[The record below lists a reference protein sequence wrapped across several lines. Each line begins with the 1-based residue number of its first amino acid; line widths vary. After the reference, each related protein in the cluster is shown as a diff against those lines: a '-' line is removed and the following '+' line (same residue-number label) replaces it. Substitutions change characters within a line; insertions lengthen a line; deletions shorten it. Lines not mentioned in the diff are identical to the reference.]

1 MKKYSFII
9 FIFILSCA
17 PTEPVE
23 IHDDMSV
30 LQDFINNSLATLPDS
45 LDLSMDA
52 DGNGVIEPLELGEQA
67 WNDNGRIT
75 LLNCYNIGLSGGIP
89 ENIGG
94 LTELTKLG
102 LKNNNLSSGIPESIG
117 NLTNLTQLNLA
128 DNALS
133 GSIPD
138 TISNLISL
146 TNLVLSN
153 NEFSGSIPNSIGEL
167 SVLHTL
173 LADSNS
179 FSGSIPS
186 GLCNIENLKIS
197 RNQFCDSQ
205 PSCIDYPEI
214 MGYQDCSC
222 SNDENK
228 INGYCYLQSDL
239 DVLQDFINNAD
250 SLNMIMDTD
259 TLEGVQPL
267 ELGFQKW
274 QSGRLK
280 TLDCY
285 WDSVSCHLSTEFPVN
300 IINLDSLKYLDLQN
314 NDLTGTIPD
323 EISNLAALEEVYLQD
338 NNLSGYLPEN
348 LCIDDTTIWADI
360 NLKNNQFCPC
370 YPKCIENNIGTQG
383 TSGCSYCNEGYTQ
396 ICAKRPD
403 TVTISAGDSLCFKS
417 DNLDV
422 LQAFLDSSL
431 SNLSDSLN
439 MFFDY
444 NSNGTIDSLEL
455 GEQFWANGKLI
466 YFDAR
471 NCGLSGAIPQ
481 NINSLDTLFYL
492 NLSNNHLSDILPE
505 SIYEMTN
512 LSALHLY
519 GNNLSGEISSSICD
533 LTNLDWEADEVQVPS
548 SGKSYLFDNKFCPV
562 TTGYPFCIE
571 TYVGEQDTTDCN
583 E

>member
-186 GLCNIENLKIS
+186 GLCNIENLKI
-197 RNQFCDSQ
+197 
-205 PSCIDYPEI
+205 
-214 MGYQDCSC
+214 
-222 SNDENK
+222 
-228 INGYCYLQSDL
+228 
-239 DVLQDFINNAD
+239 
-250 SLNMIMDTD
+250 
-259 TLEGVQPL
+259 
-267 ELGFQKW
+267 
-274 QSGRLK
+274 
-280 TLDCY
+280 
-285 WDSVSCHLSTEFPVN
+285 
-300 IINLDSLKYLDLQN
+300 
-314 NDLTGTIPD
+314 
-323 EISNLAALEEVYLQD
+323 
-338 NNLSGYLPEN
+338 
-348 LCIDDTTIWADI
+348 
-360 NLKNNQFCPC
+360 
-370 YPKCIENNIGTQG
+370 
-383 TSGCSYCNEGYTQ
+383 
-396 ICAKRPD
+396 
-403 TVTISAGDSLCFKS
+403 
-417 DNLDV
+417 
-422 LQAFLDSSL
+422 
-431 SNLSDSLN
+431 
-439 MFFDY
+439 
-444 NSNGTIDSLEL
+444 
-455 GEQFWANGKLI
+455 
-466 YFDAR
+466 
-471 NCGLSGAIPQ
+471 
-481 NINSLDTLFYL
+481 
-492 NLSNNHLSDILPE
+492 
-505 SIYEMTN
+505 
-512 LSALHLY
+512 
-519 GNNLSGEISSSICD
+519 
-533 LTNLDWEADEVQVPS
+533 
-548 SGKSYLFDNKFCPV
+548 
-562 TTGYPFCIE
+562 
-571 TYVGEQDTTDCN
+571 
-583 E
+583 